1 MGAECAHFVLCRFA
15 ADLTAEAESM
25 GSFAELSIYPG
36 LPHLNDFRRAG
47 THD

>member
-1 MGAECAHFVLCRFA
+1 MGTECAHFVFCRFA
-15 ADLTAEAESM
+15 ADLTTEVESM

-36 LPHLNDFRRAG
+36 LPRLNDIRRAG